1 MDGKAKHL
9 REEIYTWLVVAAGL
23 AVMFTHLPSLEDP
36 RRAIEVVFM
45 AFLITIGEASPVRLP
60 NSLGTVSV
68 SLPISYTVA
77 VLYGREAGIW
87 AAALGTLRK
96 SDVTGKNKLIYVLF
110 NRAMIAL
117 SMFSFC
123 EIYSALNGTYTIM
136 DFPSDLPPFI
146 VAACVYTL
154 VNAMIAT
161 GWWSLHF
168 SQRFWSVWRSNI
180 RWGLPNMMALV
191 PVGMVMVLA
200 AQAQRSGPWILIL
213 FYLPIM
219 VSKYSLD
226 KYMELRT
233 AYREMAA
240 ALSNAIDARDSYTR
254 GHSERVSEY
263 AARLAAALKLPEDQ
277 IETIRYVGLLHDVGK
292 VGIRDAIMKK
302 QGTFT
307 LDEYEEMKNHANI
320 GADMLAGLKFLGKG
334 QDWVRYHHERWD
346 GHGFPKGLAGEE
358 IPIEARILACADSF
372 DAMTTDRPYKAKMN
386 LDEAK
391 RELLRCSGT
400 QFDPKVVE
408 AMIKVI
414 DKMKEEGAAPK

>member
-1 MDGKAKHL
+1 MDGKAQHL
-9 REEIYTWLVVAAGL
+9 REEVYTWLVVLIGL
-23 AVMFTHLPSLEDP
+23 VVLFTHLPSFDDSKMVF
-36 RRAIEVVFM
+36 EVIFM
-45 AFLITIGEASPVRLP
+45 ALLVTIGEASPVRLP
-60 NSLGTVSV
+60 NNLGTVSV
-68 SLPISYTVA
+68 SLPISYTVT
-77 VLYGREAGIW
+77 VLYGPQAGIW

-96 SDVTGKNKLIYVLF
+96 SDLTGRNKLKFVLF
-110 NRAMIAL
+110 NRAMIAI

-123 EIYSALNGTYTIM
+123 EIYEAMGGTYETIA
-136 DFPSDLPPFI
+136 FPHGLPPFM

-154 VNAMIAT
+154 VNAMLAT

-168 SQRFWSVWRSNI
+168 LQGFWSVWRSNI

-200 AQAQRSGPWILIL
+200 AQQRGPWLLIL

-226 KYMELRT
+226 KYMELRS
-233 AYREMAA
+233 AYREMAS

-263 AARLAAALKLPEDQ
+263 ASQLAGALKLPDDQ
-277 IETIRYVGLLHDVGK
+277 IDTIRYVGLLHDVGK

-302 QGTFT
+302 QGAYT
-307 LDEYEEMKNHANI
+307 LSEYEEMKNHANL

-334 QDWVRYHHERWD
+334 QDWVRFHHERWD
-346 GHGFPKGLAGEE
+346 GHGFPKGLTGEE
-358 IPIEARILACADSF
+358 IPLEARILACADSF
-372 DAMTTDRPYKAKMN
+372 DAMTTDRPYKAKMD
-386 LDEAK
+386 LEAARK
-391 RELLRCSGT
+391 ELLRCSGT

-408 AMIKVI
+408 AMVKVI
-414 DKMKEEGAAPK
+414 DKMREGGK

>member
-1 MDGKAKHL
+1 MDGRAKNL
-9 REEIYTWLVVAAGL
+9 REEIYTWLVIATG
-23 AVMFTHLPSLEDP
+23 MFLLFTNRPVLDDP
-36 RRAIEVVFM
+36 MTVVKIVFM
-45 AFLITIGEASPVRLP
+45 GILIAIGEASPVVLP
-60 NSLGTVSV
+60 NNLGTVSV
-68 SLPISYTVA
+68 SLPISIAVA
-77 VLYGREAGIW
+77 VLYGPEVGMWMAS
-87 AAALGTLRK
+87 LGTLRK
-96 SDVTGKNKLIYVLF
+96 QDLTGKIKMKYVLF
-110 NRAMIAL
+110 NRAMIAI
-117 SMFSFC
+117 SMYSFC
-123 EIYSALNGTYTIM
+123 YIYDALGGTYATIA
-136 DFPSDLPPFI
+136 FSQGFIPFV
-146 VAACVYTL
+146 VAACVYTV
-154 VNAMIAT
+154 VNAILAT

-168 SQRFWSVWRSNI
+168 SQGFWAVWRSNI

-200 AQAQRSGPWILIL
+200 AQSQEGGPWLLIL

-263 AARLAAALKLPEDQ
+263 AARLAAALKLPDDQ
-277 IETIRYVGLLHDVGK
+277 IDTIRYVGLLHDVGK

-372 DAMTTDRPYKAKMN
+372 DAMTTDRPYKAKMD
-386 LDEAK
+386 LEAAK

-408 AMIKVI
+408 AMVKVI
-414 DKMKEEGAAPK
+414 DKMKEEGS

>member
-1 MDGKAKHL
+1 LDGRAKNL
-9 REEIYTWLVVAAGL
+9 REEIYTWLVIATG
-23 AVMFTHLPSLEDP
+23 MFLLFTNRPVLDDP
-36 RRAIEVVFM
+36 MTVVKIVFM
-45 AFLITIGEASPVRLP
+45 GILIAIGEASPVVLP
-60 NSLGTVSV
+60 NNLGTVSV
-68 SLPISYTVA
+68 SLPISIAVA
-77 VLYGREAGIW
+77 VLYGPEVGMWMAS
-87 AAALGTLRK
+87 LGTLRK
-96 SDVTGKNKLIYVLF
+96 QDLTGKIKMKYVLF
-110 NRAMIAL
+110 NRAMIAI
-117 SMFSFC
+117 SMYSFC
-123 EIYSALNGTYTIM
+123 YIYDALGGTYATIA
-136 DFPSDLPPFI
+136 FSQGFIPFV
-146 VAACVYTL
+146 VAACVYTV
-154 VNAMIAT
+154 VNAILAT

-168 SQRFWSVWRSNI
+168 SQGFWVVWRSNI

-200 AQAQRSGPWILIL
+200 AQSQEGGPWLLIL

-263 AARLAAALKLPEDQ
+263 AARLAAALKLPDDQ
-277 IETIRYVGLLHDVGK
+277 IDTIRYVGLLHDVGK

-372 DAMTTDRPYKAKMN
+372 DAMTTDRPYKAKMD
-386 LDEAK
+386 LEAAK

-408 AMIKVI
+408 AMVKVI
-414 DKMKEEGAAPK
+414 DKMKEEGS

>member
-1 MDGKAKHL
+1 MDGRAKHL
-9 REEIYTWLVVAAGL
+9 REEIYTWLVIVAGL
-23 AVMFTHLPSLEDP
+23 VVLATHWPTFASVQKLV
-36 RRAIEVVFM
+36 EVVFM
-45 AFLITIGEASPVRLP
+45 GILIAIGEASPVVLP

-68 SLPISYTVA
+68 SLPISITVA
-77 VLYGREAGIW
+77 VLYGQEAGIW
-87 AAALGTLRK
+87 AAVLGTLRK
-96 SDVTGKNKLIYVLF
+96 QDVTGKIKPKYVLF
-110 NRAMIAL
+110 NRAMIAI
-117 SMFSFC
+117 SMYSFC
-123 EIYSALNGTYTIM
+123 LVYPAMGGTYGTM
-136 DFPSDLPPFI
+136 AFPQDLLPFV
-146 VAACVYTL
+146 VAACVYTF

-168 SQRFWSVWRSNI
+168 SQGFWSVWRSNI

-200 AQAQRSGPWILIL
+200 AQAQQNGPWILIL

-226 KYMELRT
+226 KYMELRS
-233 AYREMAA
+233 AYREMAS

-263 AARLAAALKLPEDQ
+263 AAQLAAALKLPEDQ
-277 IETIRYVGLLHDVGK
+277 IDTIRYVGLLHDVGK

-307 LDEYEEMKNHANI
+307 LDEYEEMKNHANL

-346 GHGFPKGLAGEE
+346 GHGFPKGLSGEE

-372 DAMTTDRPYKAKMN
+372 DAMTTDRPYKAKMD
-386 LDEAK
+386 LDAAR

-400 QFDPKVVE
+400 QFDPKVVD

-414 DKMKEEGAAPK
+414 DKMKEGGT

>member
-9 REEIYTWLVVAAGL
+9 REEIYTWLVIVAGL
-23 AVMFTHLPSLEDP
+23 VVMLTHVPTFGDSKMVV
-36 RRAIEVVFM
+36 EVIFM
-45 AFLITIGEASPVRLP
+45 ALLIAIGEASPVVLP

-77 VLYGREAGIW
+77 VLYGAEAGIW

-96 SDVTGKNKLIYVLF
+96 QDLTGKIKPKYVLF
-110 NRAMIAL
+110 NRAMIAI
-117 SMFSFC
+117 SMYSFSH
-123 EIYSALNGTYTIM
+123 IYPAMKGTYGTM
-136 DFPSDLPPFI
+136 EFPQGLLPFI
-146 VAACVYTL
+146 VAACVYTF
-154 VNAMIAT
+154 VNAIVAT

-168 SQRFWSVWRSNI
+168 SQGFWAVWRSNI

-191 PVGMVMVLA
+191 PVGVVMVLA
-200 AQAQRSGPWILIL
+200 VQGGDRPWLLIL

-226 KYMELRT
+226 KYMELRS
-233 AYREMAA
+233 AYREMAV

-254 GHSERVSEY
+254 GHSERVADY
-263 AARLAAALKLPEDQ
+263 AAQLAAALKLPEDQ
-277 IETIRYVGLLHDVGK
+277 IDTIKYVGLLHDVGK

-307 LDEYEEMKNHANI
+307 LDEYEEMKSHASL

-334 QDWVRYHHERWD
+334 QDWVLYHHERWD
-346 GHGFPKGLAGEE
+346 GHGFPKGLSGQE
-358 IPIEARILACADSF
+358 IPLEARILACADSF
-372 DAMTTDRPYKAKMN
+372 DAMTTDRPYKAKMD
-386 LDEAK
+386 LDAAK
-391 RELLRCSGT
+391 RELQRCSGT

-408 AMIKVI
+408 AMVKVI
-414 DKMKEEGAAPK
+414 AKIQGQEGGR

>member
-1 MDGKAKHL
+1 MDGRAKNL
-9 REEIYTWLVVAAGL
+9 REEIYTWLVIATG
-23 AVMFTHLPSLEDP
+23 MFLLFTNRPVLDDP
-36 RRAIEVVFM
+36 MTVVKIVFM
-45 AFLITIGEASPVRLP
+45 GILIAIGEASPVVLP
-60 NSLGTVSV
+60 NNLGTVSV
-68 SLPISYTVA
+68 SLPISIAVA
-77 VLYGREAGIW
+77 VLYGPEAGMW
-87 AAALGTLRK
+87 MASLGTLRK
-96 SDVTGKNKLIYVLF
+96 QDLTGKIKLKYVLF
-110 NRAMIAL
+110 NRAMIAI
-117 SMFSFC
+117 SMYSFC
-123 EIYSALNGTYTIM
+123 FIYDALGGTYSTIA
-136 DFPSDLPPFI
+136 FSQGFIPFV
-146 VAACVYTL
+146 VAACVYTV
-154 VNAMIAT
+154 VNAILAT

-168 SQRFWSVWRSNI
+168 SQGFWAVWRSNI

-200 AQAQRSGPWILIL
+200 AQSQEGGPWLLIL

-263 AARLAAALKLPEDQ
+263 AARLAAALKLPDDQ
-277 IETIRYVGLLHDVGK
+277 IDTIRYVGLLHDVGK

-372 DAMTTDRPYKAKMN
+372 DAMTTDRPYKAKMD
-386 LDEAK
+386 LEAAK

-408 AMIKVI
+408 AMVKVI
-414 DKMKEEGAAPK
+414 DKMKEEGS

>member
-1 MDGKAKHL
+1 MDGRAKNL
-9 REEIYTWLVVAAGL
+9 REEIYTWLVIATG
-23 AVMFTHLPSLEDP
+23 MFLLFTNRPVLDDP
-36 RRAIEVVFM
+36 MTVVKIVFM
-45 AFLITIGEASPVRLP
+45 GILIAIGEASPVVLP
-60 NSLGTVSV
+60 NNLGTVSV
-68 SLPISYTVA
+68 SLPISIAVA
-77 VLYGREAGIW
+77 VLYGPEAGMW
-87 AAALGTLRK
+87 MASLGTLRK
-96 SDVTGKNKLIYVLF
+96 QDLTGKIKMKYVLF
-110 NRAMIAL
+110 NRAMIAI
-117 SMFSFC
+117 SMYSFC
-123 EIYSALNGTYTIM
+123 YIYDALGGTYATIA
-136 DFPSDLPPFI
+136 FSQGFIPFV
-146 VAACVYTL
+146 VAACVYTV
-154 VNAMIAT
+154 VNAILAT

-168 SQRFWSVWRSNI
+168 SQGFWAVWRSNI

-200 AQAQRSGPWILIL
+200 AQSQEGGPWLLIL

-263 AARLAAALKLPEDQ
+263 AARLAAALKLPDDQ
-277 IETIRYVGLLHDVGK
+277 IDTIRYVGLLHDVGK

-372 DAMTTDRPYKAKMN
+372 DAMTTDRPYKAKMD
-386 LDEAK
+386 LEAAK

-408 AMIKVI
+408 AMVKVI
-414 DKMKEEGAAPK
+414 DKMKEEGS

>member
-9 REEIYTWLVVAAGL
+9 REEAYTWLVIVAGL
-23 AVMFTHLPSLEDP
+23 VVLLTNRPSLESP
-36 RRAIEVVFM
+36 KTLIEVIFM
-45 AFLITIGEASPVRLP
+45 ALLIAVGEASPVTLP

-77 VLYGREAGIW
+77 VLYGPEAGIW

-96 SDVTGKNKLIYVLF
+96 QDLTGKIKPKYVLF
-110 NRAMIAL
+110 NRAMIAI
-117 SMFSFC
+117 SMSSFC
-123 EIYSALNGTYTIM
+123 YVYSALKGTYTTIA
-136 DFPSDLPPFI
+136 FPKGLPPFI

-154 VNAMIAT
+154 VNAIVAT

-168 SQRFWSVWRSNI
+168 SQGFWAVWRSNI

-191 PVGMVMVLA
+191 PVGMVMVLV
-200 AQAQRSGPWILIL
+200 AQQGDPWLLIL

-226 KYMELRT
+226 KYMELRS

-263 AARLAAALKLPEDQ
+263 AAELAKALRLPDDLID
-277 IETIRYVGLLHDVGK
+277 TIRYVGLLHDVGK
-292 VGIRDAIMKK
+292 VGIRDAVMKK
-302 QGTFT
+302 QGAFT
-307 LDEYEEMKNHANI
+307 LDEYEEMKTHANM

-346 GHGFPKGLAGEE
+346 GHGFPKGLSKEE
-358 IPIEARILACADSF
+358 IPLEARILACADSF
-372 DAMTTDRPYKAKMN
+372 DAMTTDRPYKAKMD
-386 LDEAK
+386 LEAAK
-391 RELLRCSGT
+391 RELIRCSGS

-408 AMIKVI
+408 AMTKVI
-414 DKMKEEGAAPK
+414 GKMQEGGK

>member
-1 MDGKAKHL
+1 MDGRAKNL
-9 REEIYTWLVVAAGL
+9 REEIYTWLVIATG
-23 AVMFTHLPSLEDP
+23 MFLLFTNRPVLDDP
-36 RRAIEVVFM
+36 MTVVKIVFM
-45 AFLITIGEASPVRLP
+45 GILIAIGEASPVVLP
-60 NSLGTVSV
+60 NNLGTVSV
-68 SLPISYTVA
+68 SLPISIAVA
-77 VLYGREAGIW
+77 VLYGPEAGMW
-87 AAALGTLRK
+87 MASLGTLRK
-96 SDVTGKNKLIYVLF
+96 QDLTGKIKMKYVLF
-110 NRAMIAL
+110 NRAMIAI
-117 SMFSFC
+117 SMYSFC
-123 EIYSALNGTYTIM
+123 YIYDALGGTYATIA
-136 DFPSDLPPFI
+136 FSQGFIPFV
-146 VAACVYTL
+146 VAACVYTV
-154 VNAMIAT
+154 VNAILAT

-168 SQRFWSVWRSNI
+168 SQGFWVVWRSNI

-200 AQAQRSGPWILIL
+200 AQSQEGGPWLLIL

-263 AARLAAALKLPEDQ
+263 AARLAAALKLPDDQ
-277 IETIRYVGLLHDVGK
+277 IDTIRYVGLLHDVGK

-320 GADMLAGLKFLGKG
+320 GADILAGLKFLGKG

-372 DAMTTDRPYKAKMN
+372 DAMTTDRPYKAKMD
-386 LDEAK
+386 LEAAK

-408 AMIKVI
+408 AMVKVI
-414 DKMKEEGAAPK
+414 DKMKEEGS